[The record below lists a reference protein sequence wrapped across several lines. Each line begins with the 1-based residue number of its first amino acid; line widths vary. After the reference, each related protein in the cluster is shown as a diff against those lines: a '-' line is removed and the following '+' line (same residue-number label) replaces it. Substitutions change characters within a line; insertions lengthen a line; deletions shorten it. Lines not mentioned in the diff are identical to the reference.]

1 MGHLDDE
8 DRAGRADGVAM
19 CDRTAIDA
27 EARRINLQFVAH
39 DDSNR
44 RMTVISVVVGSM
56 RQGRLSEK
64 PAQWILQHLK
74 KRGGIDA
81 RLPDLRGV
89 ASRILD
95 CSDAGDCIVG
105 VGKTWMR
112 ELLGTCCALLPP
124 SAITPDDISA
134 AHAQTRGPGN
144 QSGSDRVRVVSG
156 SPDVRAAGE
165 R

>member
-1 MGHLDDE
+1 MRLAQGLRAADALQGMGHLGDE

-19 CDRTAIDA
+19 CDRTAVDV

-81 RLPDLRGV
+81 RLLDLRGLHHEYSI
-89 ASRILD
+89 A
-95 CSDAGDCIVG
+95 A
-105 VGKTWMR
+105 
-112 ELLGTCCALLPP
+112 
-124 SAITPDDISA
+124 TPA
-134 AHAQTRGPGN
+134 TA
-144 QSGSDRVRVVSG
+144 
-156 SPDVRAAGE
+156 
-165 R
+165 